1 MCSSIRPPWGRN
13 SSSNGTV
20 VISLTGTGE
29 TVAHYVDLSWQA
41 PGSSADP
48 VAGYNIYRST
58 GGSAYQVLN
67 SSPDVQT
74 TYTDNNVVSGQV
86 YDYTVKS
93 VDSSGVE
100 SSASNQAAATIP

>member
-1 MCSSIRPPWGRN
+1 MAITLDVQFDPATVGALTGQLTIQSN

-74 TYTDNNVVSGQV
+74 TNTDNNVVSG
-86 YDYTVKS
+86 
-93 VDSSGVE
+93 
-100 SSASNQAAATIP
+100 ASI